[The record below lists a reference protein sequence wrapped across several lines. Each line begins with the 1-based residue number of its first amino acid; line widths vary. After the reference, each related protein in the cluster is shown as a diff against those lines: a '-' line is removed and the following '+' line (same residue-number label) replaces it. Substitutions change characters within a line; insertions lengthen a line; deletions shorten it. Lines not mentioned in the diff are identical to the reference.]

1 LAHYSPPVLKKKL
14 SLSRTAAQQNPT
26 QLAGS
31 SIKKLKP
38 TQDLNLNKMKKLLL
52 SMILVISLGSLF
64 TSCTEEEVK
73 PIQDGGS
80 TESNPASWK

>member
-1 LAHYSPPVLKKKL
+1 MLNPFRTEAQPSQTLPV
-14 SLSRTAAQQNPT
+14 
-26 QLAGS
+26 GS
-31 SIKKLKP
+31 SLKN
-38 TQDLNLNKMKKLLL
+38 LNLTLNYTKMKKLLF
-52 SMILVISLGSLF
+52 SMILVVSLGSLL

>member
-1 LAHYSPPVLKKKL
+1 
-14 SLSRTAAQQNPT
+14 
-26 QLAGS
+26 
-31 SIKKLKP
+31 
-38 TQDLNLNKMKKLLL
+38 MKKLLFSL
-52 SMILVISLGSLF
+52 ILVVSLGSLF